1 MAKYAFFLGC
11 IAPLRYPG
19 IEKSTREVFKKLGV
33 ELVEMK
39 GANCCPAPGVI
50 KSFSRAT
57 WLAAA
62 ARNLALAEK
71 EGLDLVTICNGCYGS
86 LFDAAHEL
94 HENRELLDQVNE
106 ILDEIGLHYSGNT
119 RVLHFAE
126 VLYKDVGIE
135 KIKKA
140 VKKPAEYNV
149 AAFYGCHF
157 LKPSKLKQLDDSENP
172 KILDEL
178 VEAVGA
184 KSVLRK
190 QKNKPICC
198 GAGGGLRS
206 AFGDTAKKFTNT
218 NLEIMKNA
226 GTEIIVDVCPF
237 CHLQFDST
245 QKDSE
250 YSFPVLHLSQLYG
263 LAMGIDAKNLGV
275 SAHITPVKLE
285 KDKIITCKT

>member
-1 MAKYAFFLGC
+1 MKKYALFLGC

-19 IEKSTREVFKKLGV
+19 IEKSTREVFKALGV
-33 ELVEMK
+33 ELVDLK
-39 GANCCPAPGVI
+39 DASCCPAPGVI
-50 KSFSRAT
+50 KSFSKTT

-71 EGLDLVTICNGCYGS
+71 AGLDVVTVCSGCYGS

-94 HENRELLDQVNE
+94 HENKEMLEEVNKV
-106 ILDEIGLHYSGNT
+106 LAEIGLKYSGET
-119 RVLHFAE
+119 KVRHFAE
-126 VLYKDVGIE
+126 VLYYDVGIK
-135 KIKKA
+135 KIKET
-140 VKKPAEYNV
+140 VKKTADYNV

-190 QKNKPICC
+190 QKTTCC

-206 AFGDTAKKFTNT
+206 QFGDTALKFTKT
-218 NLEIMKNA
+218 NLEIMKNGGA
-226 GTEIIVDVCPF
+226 EMIVDVCPF
-237 CHLQFDST
+237 CHLQFDAG
-245 QKDSE
+245 QKE
-250 YSFPVLHLSQLYG
+250 LGYAFPVLHLSQLYG
-263 LAMGIDAKNLGV
+263 IAMGIDVKNLGINV
-275 SAHITPVKLE
+275 HVTPVKL
-285 KDKIITCKT
+285 

>member
-1 MAKYAFFLGC
+1 MTKYAFFLGC

-19 IEKSTREVFKKLGV
+19 IEKSTREVFKTLGV
-33 ELVEMK
+33 ELVDMQ

-50 KSFSRAT
+50 KSFSKAT

-71 EGLDLVTICNGCYGS
+71 EGLDIVTICNGCYGS

-94 HENRELLDQVNE
+94 HENKEMLEDVNKV
-106 ILDEIGLHYSGNT
+106 LAEIGLEYSGGT
-119 RVLHFAE
+119 KVRHFAE
-126 VLYKDVGIE
+126 ILYNEVGIE
-135 KIKKA
+135 KIKGA

-157 LKPSKLKQLDDSENP
+157 LKPSKLKQLDDPENP
-172 KILDEL
+172 KIIDEL
-178 VEAVGA
+178 IEAVGA

-190 QKNKPICC
+190 QKAKPICC

-206 AFGDTAKKFTNT
+206 QFGDAALKFTKT

-226 GTEIIVDVCPF
+226 NAEMIVDVCPF
-237 CHLQFDST
+237 CHLQFDSG
-245 QKDSE
+245 QKDSG
-250 YSFPVLHLSQLYG
+250 YAFPVLHLSQLYG
-263 LAMGIDAKNLGV
+263 IAMGMDVKNLGIN
-275 SAHITPVKLE
+275 AHITPVK
-285 KDKIITCKT
+285 I